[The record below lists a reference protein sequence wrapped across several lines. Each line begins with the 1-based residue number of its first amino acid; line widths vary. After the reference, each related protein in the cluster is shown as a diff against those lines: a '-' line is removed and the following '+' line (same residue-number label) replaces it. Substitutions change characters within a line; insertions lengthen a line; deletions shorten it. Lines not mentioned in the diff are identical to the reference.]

1 MNHKILFVDDEENI
15 LKALQRLMRKSGYE
29 TFFALGGKEALNI
42 IEREN
47 LSVIVS
53 DMRMPEMSGVELVKA
68 ANGIDKLSVKIILS
82 GYSDIDD
89 IMSAV
94 NGGHIYSYITKPW
107 QEADLM
113 ITLMNGCEMFER
125 RIKERQMLLELKEKN
140 EELRELNEN
149 LEKIVQ
155 ARTWE
160 IQASNMLLNSI
171 IRGAGESEILGQGV
185 KVVSRLMGGVP
196 AALFSIISGKNFS
209 SGPDAEPDVL
219 PEKVIVQLMQ
229 SGKVVTSGGIHFY
242 PLLKKNQLLGV
253 VALKEGEKE
262 IKSGLRRSANFL
274 SGLILYLSQQQS
286 IGLSSDLISSIDMLI
301 EEADGP
307 LRR

>member
-29 TFFALGGKEALNI
+29 TFFASGGKEALQI
-42 IEREN
+42 IEREH
-47 LSVIVS
+47 LSVVVT

-68 ANGIDKLSVKIILS
+68 ANEIDRQSVKIILS

-94 NGGHIYSYITKPW
+94 NGGHIHSYITKPW

-113 ITLMNGCEMFER
+113 ITLMNACEMFER
-125 RIKERQMLLELKEKN
+125 RIREKQMLQELKEKN
-140 EELRELNEN
+140 EELEDLNEN

-171 IRGAGESEILGQGV
+171 IKGAGESEILGQGS
-185 KVVSRLMGGVP
+185 KVVSRLMGGIP
-196 AALFSIISGKNFS
+196 AAIFSIVSGKRFA
-209 SGPDAEPDVL
+209 SGTDAEPDL
-219 PEKVIVQLMQ
+219 LAEKVVLQLKQ
-229 SGKVVTSGGIHFY
+229 SGKGLASGGIHYF

-253 VALKEGEKE
+253 VALKGNEKE
-262 IKSGLRRSANFL
+262 IKPGLKRSANFL
-274 SGLILYLSQQQS
+274 SGITLYLSQQQS
-286 IGLSSDLISSIDMLI
+286 IGLSSDLIGSIDMLI

-307 LRR
+307 FRR

>member
-29 TFFALGGKEALNI
+29 TFFASGGKEALPI
-42 IEREN
+42 IEREH
-47 LSVIVS
+47 LSVVVS

-68 ANGIDKLSVKIILS
+68 ANEIDRLSVKIILS

-94 NGGHIYSYITKPW
+94 NGGHIHSYITKPW

-113 ITLMNGCEMFER
+113 ITLMNACEMFER
-125 RIKERQMLLELKEKN
+125 RIREKQMLLELQEKN
-140 EELRELNEN
+140 DELEELNEN

-171 IRGAGESEILGQGV
+171 IRGAEESEILGQGI

-196 AALFSIISGKNFS
+196 AAIFSLVSGKSFT
-209 SGPDAEPDVL
+209 SGAEAEPDVL
-219 PEKVIVQLMQ
+219 PEKVVVQLKL
-229 SGKVVTSGGIHFY
+229 SGKGLAFGGIHYF
-242 PLLKKNQLLGV
+242 PLLKKSQLLGV
-253 VALKEGEKE
+253 IALKGSEKE
-262 IKSGLRRSANFL
+262 IKPGFKRSVNFL
-274 SGLILYLSQQQS
+274 SGIILYLSQQQS

-307 LRR
+307 FEG